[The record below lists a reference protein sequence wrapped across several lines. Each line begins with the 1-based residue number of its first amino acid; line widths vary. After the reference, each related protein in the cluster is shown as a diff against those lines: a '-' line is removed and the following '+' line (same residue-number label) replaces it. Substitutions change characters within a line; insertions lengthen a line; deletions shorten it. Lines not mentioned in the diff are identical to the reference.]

1 MNGINSINSVNNYV
15 APSKVT
21 FKAAN
26 NATNPQIDQLQDVR
40 PDFAVKTPIAYT
52 KTGEIDFPYD
62 TKAHCYKLANGQKV
76 IIVPQE
82 GETVVRSYV
91 NTGSMNEPDNL
102 RGISHYIEHNL
113 FNGSIGMEN
122 GEFFKNVEKMGAS
135 TNASTGFAETNYF
148 ISSNLLNSSDLENK
162 IKMHAS
168 MLESPLFA
176 VEKLEKEKGIVNS
189 EINMITSDPENLAVN
204 KMLKNLYGIK
214 STSSDLIGG
223 TTDNITNL
231 TRKDVVDYFE
241 NNYYPANMVTVITG
255 EVKPDETMQLI
266 SKYFTSKKQPKTNR
280 HFEDLKPIQQTV
292 REDII
297 SDKATSTSSVVGF
310 NGPASDNTKD
320 KIYMLALC
328 KLLSNSAVS
337 RIRTKVKDLNAS
349 VNSHQ
354 EKISS
359 NPKDGRAVIFFADSN
374 ENNSEKVLNI
384 IFNEIHNIK
393 NNPPTEKEMQI
404 IKKSLLNSFYDD
416 FENSFATN
424 DSIGTSFLE
433 NDIEQLNKFE
443 QIVNSMTAQD
453 LVETANKYLD
463 VNKASVT
470 VVHPQNATKENIEQN
485 YKNVSFTGNNAKVAI
500 NPDSI
505 KKFDMQN
512 NYRVITQNSK
522 TNNVNIL
529 YKVCV
534 DNNIQAKPATALVL
548 QKLLNEGTINKNQK
562 DFDTE
567 LAQDGIKKGFFST
580 EKAITCSLNCDVD
593 TLNKGFDSLKEVIDS
608 PRFTQ
613 EELNL
618 AKERIRDSILTS
630 EKSVYDKLD
639 AELFKGLPDG
649 YTKEEILKSLDDLTL
664 DDVKNLYTQLLQNGK
679 GMIAVS
685 APFNRMP
692 QLENKVFSKIM
703 TLPTVKT
710 FEPSKL
716 PETFK
721 PTEETKVLTDTNFK
735 NQADIVEAFKF
746 KTNGNL
752 KDDIALELMNTIL
765 GGTSSSRLF
774 TDLREKEKLAYHV
787 KSNCGLNDDIGIISL
802 KIGTTT
808 ENKETGEQSFDNV
821 KKSIDGFNR
830 HINRIKTEKVSE
842 EELNNAKL
850 HFKNIILN
858 DNHSYRGK
866 NVNLILGENSPY
878 GALRDNKIL
887 EEIDK
892 ITVDDI
898 YSCANYV
905 FSNKPT
911 YSILATEN
919 TINANKE
926 YLDSLTEKK
935 HN

>member
-1 MNGINSINSVNNYV
+1 
-15 APSKVT
+15 
-21 FKAAN
+21 
-26 NATNPQIDQLQDVR
+26 
-40 PDFAVKTPIAYT
+40 
-52 KTGEIDFPYD
+52 
-62 TKAHCYKLANGQKV
+62 
-76 IIVPQE
+76 
-82 GETVVRSYV
+82 
-91 NTGSMNEPDNL
+91 
-102 RGISHYIEHNL
+102 
-113 FNGSIGMEN
+113 
-122 GEFFKNVEKMGAS
+122 
-135 TNASTGFAETNYF
+135 
-148 ISSNLLNSSDLENK
+148 
-162 IKMHAS
+162 
-168 MLESPLFA
+168 
-176 VEKLEKEKGIVNS
+176 
-189 EINMITSDPENLAVN
+189 
-204 KMLKNLYGIK
+204 
-214 STSSDLIGG
+214 
-223 TTDNITNL
+223 
-231 TRKDVVDYFE
+231 
-241 NNYYPANMVTVITG
+241 
-255 EVKPDETMQLI
+255 
-266 SKYFTSKKQPKTNR
+266 
-280 HFEDLKPIQQTV
+280 
-292 REDII
+292 
-297 SDKATSTSSVVGF
+297 
-310 NGPASDNTKD
+310 
-320 KIYMLALC
+320 
-328 KLLSNSAVS
+328 
-337 RIRTKVKDLNAS
+337 
-349 VNSHQ
+349 
-354 EKISS
+354 
-359 NPKDGRAVIFFADSN
+359 
-374 ENNSEKVLNI
+374 
-384 IFNEIHNIK
+384 
-393 NNPPTEKEMQI
+393 
-404 IKKSLLNSFYDD
+404 
-416 FENSFATN
+416 
-424 DSIGTSFLE
+424 
-433 NDIEQLNKFE
+433 
-443 QIVNSMTAQD
+443 
-453 LVETANKYLD
+453 
-463 VNKASVT
+463 
-470 VVHPQNATKENIEQN
+470 
-485 YKNVSFTGNNAKVAI
+485 
-500 NPDSI
+500 
-505 KKFDMQN
+505 MQN

-534 DNNIQAKPATALVL
+534 DNNIQTKPATALVL
-548 QKLLNEGTINKNQK
+548 QKLLNEGTISKNQN

-593 TLNKGFDSLKEVIDS
+593 TLNKGFDSLKEVIGS

-679 GMIAVS
+679 GMISVS

-703 TLPTVKT
+703 TLPTVKA

-721 PTEETKVLTDTNFK
+721 PTEETKVLTDTNFR

-898 YSCANYV
+898 YNCANYV